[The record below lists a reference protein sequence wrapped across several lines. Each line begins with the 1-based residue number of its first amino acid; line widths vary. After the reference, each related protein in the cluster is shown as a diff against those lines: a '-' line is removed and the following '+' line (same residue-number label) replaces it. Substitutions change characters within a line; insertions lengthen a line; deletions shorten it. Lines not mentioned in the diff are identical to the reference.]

1 MEKHIL
7 YISEK
12 LLPFNMLQL
21 FSVVASYHRKIFV
34 ANIKESH
41 QFVLLL
47 EQIYIRFLSC
57 SIFKCLIYFKL
68 NKNYP
73 RLHFKGLS
81 INNNPICRTEKKKRH
96 RFIEQS
102 FRLCGRRRGWD
113 VSREQHRNKGLSKEI
128 TGSHM
133 EEQNWHF
140 QHRGQSI
147 YILKMYYN
155 QWDIQ

>member
-12 LLPFNMLQL
+12 LLPFNILQL

-41 QFVLLL
+41 QFVRLL

-68 NKNYP
+68 SKNYP
-73 RLHFKGLS
+73 HIAFQRPIQRDYRESHGGTKLAFPTQRTKRL
-81 INNNPICRTEKKKRH
+81 R
-96 RFIEQS
+96 IENV
-102 FRLCGRRRGWD
+102 L
-113 VSREQHRNKGLSKEI
+113 
-128 TGSHM
+128 
-133 EEQNWHF
+133 
-140 QHRGQSI
+140 
-147 YILKMYYN
+147 
-155 QWDIQ
+155 